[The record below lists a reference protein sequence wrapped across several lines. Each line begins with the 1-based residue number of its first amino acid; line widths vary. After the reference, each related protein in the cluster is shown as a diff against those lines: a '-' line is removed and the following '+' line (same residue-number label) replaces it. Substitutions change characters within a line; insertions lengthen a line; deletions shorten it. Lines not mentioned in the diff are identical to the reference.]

1 MNKRKTFWNKLL
13 LVNAVASAL
22 CIAYVT
28 PIYASSS
35 KDLVEVS
42 QQNNGRVTGKI
53 TSTTGEPLIG
63 VSIII
68 KGTTTGTTT
77 DLDGNFV
84 LNNVA
89 QGSILKCSYIGYEA
103 QEIKVVF
110 GRPLDIQLKDDA
122 QMLDEVV
129 AIGYGTVKKR
139 DITGSV
145 ASVSN
150 DELAA
155 VPVSSPIEAMQ
166 GKLAG
171 VRVTMPEGNPDAEIV
186 IRVRGG
192 GSITRDN
199 TPLYIV
205 DGFPVN
211 SISDIPT
218 SDIESIDVLKDASST
233 AIYGS
238 RGSNGIVLVTT
249 KSGKAGKVT
258 VNYNAYIGFKNAISK
273 TDVLDMSDYLKWS
286 YEKFAMDNQ
295 LPKYTSVLGSWSDIA
310 RKAQELPTIDWQDE
324 VYGRTGH
331 VFSQNINISGGSE
344 R

>member
-166 GKLAG
+166 CL
-171 VRVTMPEGNPDAEIV
+171 
-186 IRVRGG
+186 
-192 GSITRDN
+192 
-199 TPLYIV
+199 
-205 DGFPVN
+205 
-211 SISDIPT
+211 
-218 SDIESIDVLKDASST
+218 
-233 AIYGS
+233 
-238 RGSNGIVLVTT
+238 
-249 KSGKAGKVT
+249 KVT
-258 VNYNAYIGFKNAISK
+258 LMQK
-273 TDVLDMSDYLKWS
+273 L
-286 YEKFAMDNQ
+286 
-295 LPKYTSVLGSWSDIA
+295 
-310 RKAQELPTIDWQDE
+310 
-324 VYGRTGH
+324 
-331 VFSQNINISGGSE
+331 
-344 R
+344 